1 MTITLAEQAIRYIRA
16 VSRDREPGTWILN
29 TEVCAHL
36 SVKANAM
43 VPSLAP
49 AEAKGLIERSLNSS
63 RCTQWRLP
71 VQKSRRASKAK
82 SSGPTFGIDWPPGF
96 VSKFDTVKVP
106 DYEQRRK

>member
-1 MTITLAEQAIRYIRA
+1 MTATLAEQAIRYIRA
-16 VSRDREPGTWILN
+16 VSRDREPGAWVLN

-63 RCTQWRLP
+63 RLTQWRLP
-71 VQKSRRASKAK
+71 VQKPRRAAQPKIDV
-82 SSGPTFGIDWPPGF
+82 PRFGIDWPPGF
-96 VSKFDTVKVP
+96 VSQFDTVRMP